1 MQEIYKIDKS
11 YEWNYEHG
19 PTFEGEISA
28 RPEIQK
34 KTKLWDFELNSPIGI
49 PAGPL
54 LNSRWIE
61 LYGKLGFDIPV
72 YKTVR
77 TVEWKSHPEPN
88 CVYVDM
94 QSQLTEKDVGGEAK
108 VLLHAPKKPE
118 DITITNSFGVPSQ
131 APTVWMPDIG
141 KANNALSDGQVMIVS
156 IMGTPDVGRELP
168 DDYGRCAKM
177 AVEAGAKI
185 IEANYSCPNVCTG
198 EGMLFRDAET
208 SSQISKKIREAIGPS
223 VPFLIKM
230 GLLPPDKLE
239 EVVRTNLPY
248 VDGFAGINTVAMNV
262 RKPDGSPALPP
273 GKERLRTGL
282 CGHAIH
288 SAGSHFTQNLFHI
301 KKKLGADFVI
311 CGVGGMMTAEDLHGR
326 LQNGADIVMSAT
338 VAMWD
343 PFLAQKFHEL
353 INPSSYTRMQ

>member
-1 MQEIYKIDKS
+1 MQETYKINKS

-19 PTFEGEISA
+19 PCFEGEM
-28 RPEIQK
+28 PEQKPSQK
-34 KTKLWDFELNSPIGI
+34 KIKLWDFELNSPLGV

-61 LYGKLGFDIPV
+61 LYSKLGFDILV

-88 CVYVDM
+88 CVYVDIHR
-94 QSQLTEKDVGGEAK
+94 QLVLSDADGDVQ
-108 VLLHAPKKPE
+108 VLSHAPQNIE

-131 APTVWMPDIG
+131 SPEVWMPDIE
-141 KANNALSDGQVMIVS
+141 KSNKALSDGQVMIVS
-156 IMGTPDVGRELP
+156 IMGTQNTGRELP
-168 DDYGRCAKM
+168 EDYARCAKM

-198 EGMLFRDAET
+198 EGMLFRDSET
-208 SSQISKKIREAIGPS
+208 SSKISKKIREAIGPN

-230 GLLPPDKLE
+230 GILPPEKLK
-239 EVVRTNLPY
+239 EVVLANLPSIN
-248 VDGFAGINTVAMNV
+248 GFSGINTVSMNV

-282 CGHAIH
+282 CGHAIKNV
-288 SAGSHFTQNLFHI
+288 GSEFTKNLAQI
-301 KKKLGADFVI
+301 RTNLGEDFVI
-311 CGVGGMMTAEDLHGR
+311 CGVGGMMTAQDLQER
-326 LQNGADIVMSAT
+326 LHDGADIVMSAT
-338 VAMWD
+338 ASMWD
-343 PFLAQKFHEL
+343 PYLAEKFQ
-353 INPSSYTRMQ
+353 NSK